1 MSQGTASVPSSSTSP
16 AGGMHAPSS
25 RAALILGALGV
36 VYGDIGTSP
45 LYTLRAC
52 LTGLS
57 VHTDLEPAHLL
68 GVLSILFWMLMVVV
82 SLKYV
87 TLVLRADNRGEGG
100 TLALLELAVR
110 AREGKLRWV
119 LIVLGIFGAALF
131 YGDSMITPAISVL
144 SALEG
149 IGIVSH
155 TLDAW
160 VVPIA
165 LVVLIALFAIQSHG
179 TGAMGK
185 LFGPVMLLWFSTLAA
200 LGAWQIWLTP
210 EVLAALNP
218 MWGLRFIVEFPWI
231 SFVLLGAV
239 VLALTG
245 AEALY
250 ADMGHFGR
258 PAIRGAWFSM
268 VLPALTLCY
277 FGQGALLL
285 RDPTAI
291 RNPFFLMAPEW
302 GLAPLVALATIA
314 TIVASQAVISGA
326 YSVTRQAVQLGF
338 WPRMQILHTS
348 AVEKGQIYLP
358 QVNALLLCAV
368 LVLVLWFRN
377 SDNLA
382 AAYGFAVTGTMLTTS
397 VLAFAVLP
405 RGSTGI
411 KRVMWFLVLG
421 LLLLLDVLLFSA
433 NVFKIHEG
441 GWLPLAVAIVV
452 FTLMMTWRRGRRLL
466 SDMQQRDRQ
475 PLKEFMEQL
484 EEYPPS
490 RVPGTAIFMTMNSG
504 NVPPALLHN
513 LKHNKVLHDHVLFL
527 TILVADVPYVSP
539 EERFQVDKLSASS
552 WAATVNYGFKEDP
565 DVPEALRLVAE
576 AYPELD
582 LEPMRTS
589 FFLSRQTVVA
599 AKKPALWRWRRAL
612 FSFMAR
618 NSTRSTKFFK
628 IPANR
633 VVEMGMQVEL

>member
-1 MSQGTASVPSSSTSP
+1 MTHTA
-16 AGGMHAPSS
+16 AGAPRDAKTAIHAPSS
-25 RAALILGALGV
+25 RMALMLGALGV

-52 LTGLS
+52 LNTID
-57 VHTDLEPAHLL
+57 DLQPAHVL
-68 GVLSILFWMLMVVV
+68 GVLSILFWLLMIVV

-110 AREGKLRWV
+110 AREGRLRWV

-149 IGIVSH
+149 ISIVSH
-155 TLDAW
+155 TLEPW
-160 VVPIA
+160 VVPVA
-165 LVVLIALFAIQSHG
+165 LVVLVALFAIQSHG
-179 TGAMGK
+179 TGAVGK
-185 LFGPVMLLWFSTLAA
+185 LFGPIMALWFATLAV
-200 LGAWQIWLTP
+200 LGGYQVWLTP

-218 MWGLRFIVEFPWI
+218 VWALRFIAEFPMM
-231 SFVLLGAV
+231 SFLLLGAV

-258 PAIRGAWFSM
+258 PAIRRAWFAM

-285 RDPTAI
+285 RDPAAI

-302 GLAPLVALATIA
+302 GLAALVGLATVA
-314 TIVASQAVISGA
+314 TVVASQAVISGA
-326 YSVTRQAVQLGF
+326 FSVTRQAVQLGF

-368 LVLVLWFRN
+368 LVLVLLFRN
-377 SDNLA
+377 SENLA

-405 RGSTGI
+405 RGSTGG
-411 KRVMWFLVLG
+411 KRVLWM
-421 LLLLLDVLLFSA
+421 VLLGALLVIDILLFGA
-433 NVFKIHEG
+433 NIFKIHEG
-441 GWLPLAVAIVV
+441 GWLPLLVGVVV

-466 SDMQQRDRQ
+466 ADMQARDRQ
-475 PLKEFMEQL
+475 PLREFMTQL
-484 EEYPPS
+484 EAFPPA
-490 RVPGTAIFMTMNSG
+490 RVQGTAIFMTMNAG

-527 TILVADVPYVSP
+527 SIRVADVPYVSDD
-539 EERFQVDKLSASS
+539 ERFEMHKVSASS
-552 WAATVNYGFKEDP
+552 WQASINYGFKEDP
-565 DVPEALRLVAE
+565 DVPDALRQVAE
-576 AYPELD
+576 AYPEID

-589 FFLSRQTVVA
+589 FYLSRQTVVA
-599 AKKPALWRWRRAL
+599 ARRPAMARWRRAL
-612 FSFMAR
+612 FAFMAR
-618 NSTRSTKFFK
+618 NATRSTRFFK
-628 IPANR
+628 IPPNR